1 MARSGGGNEPSQR
14 MLRVGEEIRHALAG
28 ILQRGE
34 IIDDVL
40 TREVITVAEVRMS
53 PDLKLATVYVMPLGG
68 KDAEGVVKAFARNA
82 KYIKGAIARQM
93 RGLRFVPALRFRA
106 DERFGEAERIER
118 LLKDPKVARDLST
131 AEKPAAVS

>member
-131 AEKPAAVS
+131 AEKPAQDS